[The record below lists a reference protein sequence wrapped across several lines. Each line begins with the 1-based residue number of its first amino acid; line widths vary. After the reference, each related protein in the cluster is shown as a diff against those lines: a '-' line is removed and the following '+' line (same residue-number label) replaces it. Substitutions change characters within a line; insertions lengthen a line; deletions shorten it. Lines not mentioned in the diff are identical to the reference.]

1 MNKLEKQIWDRYG
14 NFELSHDKNKLIVD
28 NINEFVQKH
37 SIGFAEWSIKN
48 YCCEILFSG
57 LWYERNS
64 ENETE
69 YTTEQL
75 FKLYIE
81 TL

>member
-1 MNKLEKQIWDRYG
+1 MNKLEEQIWDRYG
-14 NFELSHDKNKLIVD
+14 SFELSHDKNKLIVD

-37 SIGFAEWSIKN
+37 CIDFNRWCFDN
-48 YCCEILFSG
+48 YCYDYDLNQWRE
-57 LWYERNS
+57 YS
-64 ENETE
+64 EEWVPH
-69 YTTEQL
+69 TTEQL